1 MTERHRPDWSLEK
14 RLWRDGAG
22 TVVGLDEAGRGCL
35 AGPVFAAAVI
45 LPAGAVGDYR
55 DSKELTPER
64 REQLA
69 DELAQEAIAAAVAQA
84 SAAEVDSLGILAAT
98 HLAASRALATL
109 PCEPR
114 RTGLVTDYLK
124 LAWPGPVLA
133 PARADSISLQVAAA
147 SILAKTA
154 RDRHLRALGEVW
166 PGYGFARHKGYG
178 TRQHLAMLD
187 ELGPSPEHRLTF
199 APVRDRLPAR
209 PEGIQCPRENTS
221 QRRHTA
227 AEVH

>member
-1 MTERHRPDWSLEK
+1 MTERPGPDWSLEK
-14 RLWRDGAG
+14 RIWRDGVG
-22 TVVGLDEAGRGCL
+22 TVIGIDEAGRGCL
-35 AGPVFAAAVI
+35 AGPVFAAAVV
-45 LPAGAVGDYR
+45 LPAGARGEYR
-55 DSKELTPER
+55 DSKELAPDL

-69 DELAQEAIAAAVAQA
+69 GTVAEEAIAAAVGQA

-109 PCEPR
+109 PFDPR
-114 RTGLVTDYLK
+114 RSGLVTDYLK

-147 SILAKTA
+147 SIVAKTA
-154 RDRHLRALGEVW
+154 RDRHLRALDEVW

-178 TRQHLAMLD
+178 TKQHLAMLG
-187 ELGPSPEHRLTF
+187 ELGPCPEHRLSF
-199 APVRDRLPAR
+199 APVRDRLPER

-227 AEVH
+227 AEAH